1 MAFVKGPFIVKWG
14 DNILQDVEEIQIN
27 HEVNSEE
34 YETVGG
40 KTVEIDGAYKVSAE
54 ITLLASDIP
63 ALSAILPQYFAANGT
78 VLSTGETVNNA
89 NGAIDITAA
98 SCNESITYNNLDI
111 IACGN
116 PAQVLRIN
124 NARTRIEGI
133 EIDGTVQKVS
143 VKFIGEGATGEA
155 TIQMFKQ
162 GTLTTIS

>member
-1 MAFVKGPFIVKWG
+1 MIKGPFTVKWG
-14 DNILQDVEEIQIN
+14 DNTLQDVEEISIN

-40 KTVEIDGAYKVSAE
+40 KTIEIDGAYKVSAE

-63 ALSAILPQYFAANGT
+63 ALAAVLPQYYAANGT
-78 VLSTGETVNNA
+78 ILSTGETVNNA
-89 NGAIDITAA
+89 QGAIDITAA
-98 SCNESITYNNLDI
+98 SCSESITYNNLDI
-111 IACGN
+111 ISCAN

-124 NARTRIEGI
+124 NARSRIEGV
-133 EIDGTVQKVS
+133 EIDGTIQKVM

-162 GTLTTIS
+162 GTITTIS